1 MYRRP
6 TENVYNISYGLNK
19 KLYFKRGREEETDEG
34 REAARERKREKRMWG
49 WGGVRAENAPIKYL
63 THD

>member
-34 REAARERKREKRMWG
+34 REAARERKREREC
-49 WGGVRAENAPIKYL
+49 GGGEECVQKMPLSNTY
-63 THD
+63 T